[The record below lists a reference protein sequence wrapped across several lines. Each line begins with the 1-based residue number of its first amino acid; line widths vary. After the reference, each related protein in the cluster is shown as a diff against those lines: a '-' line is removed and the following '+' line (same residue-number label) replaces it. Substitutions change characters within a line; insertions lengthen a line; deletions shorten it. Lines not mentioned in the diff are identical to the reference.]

1 MHNSHLRTQP
11 RYSNVGK
18 LVMTLVFTVV
28 ISGLAMVPAFGQGYG
43 RHPENAERHE
53 YWRERHEEHRERWRE
68 RHEERRWRER
78 HEERRWRA
86 HQPYGYAAPLYTP
99 PPVVY
104 APAPSPGI
112 NLFFHIR

>member
-1 MHNSHLRTQP
+1 MYNSYLRTKP
-11 RYSNVGK
+11 GHSNVVK

-28 ISGLAMVPAFGQGYG
+28 IGGLSMVPAFGQGYG
-43 RHPENAERHE
+43 RYPEHAKHRE
-53 YWRERHEEHRERWRE
+53 YWRERHEEHREAWRE
-68 RHEERRWRER
+68 RHA
-78 HEERRWRA
+78 ERRWRA